1 MPIPALMVVS
11 FHWVVA
17 HISCLSVTFSLCVP
31 PLCVSLTQMPAVADK
46 THVDSPGYHIVTST
60 ENPFPGS
67 NYPRLIFATMIKC
80 SDKKQIWENV
90 VKLLQATTQHY
101 REVKART

>member
-1 MPIPALMVVS
+1 MP
-11 FHWVVA
+11 VVA
-17 HISCLSVTFSLCVP
+17 G
-31 PLCVSLTQMPAVADK
+31 K

-60 ENPFPGS
+60 ETPFPGS
-67 NYPRLIFATMIKC
+67 NYPRLIFDVMIKC

-101 REVKART
+101 REIKAGT